1 MNLQDYLQNT
11 GLLFDKNNVIDLYLA
26 LKSNPLVI
34 FTGISGSGK
43 TKLGQSFVEYMS
55 IATHTA
61 SSPAIAPTSPLLE
74 PHKYRFVSVRSDWLD
89 NNGLLGYNNPLLG
102 IYSSTPAIE
111 LILDAHNEPTEPFFL
126 ILDEMNLAK
135 AEYYFSDFL
144 SAIESRKY
152 SPITGKIESEFIEL
166 HKSGEKLLTKSFS
179 TETEKQDALTEMRSL
194 PDDKF
199 VNVSPSGERTY
210 YVPEKVTIPPNLY
223 IIGTVNID
231 ETTYRFSPKVID
243 RANVIEMNG
252 AHIDDYLTNMIS
264 GTHHIGTNPYY
275 DHLLFSVNDF
285 TYVRGFYSTKS
296 TRDILTDPLINQHVL
311 QEAIKH
317 IWGLLEDT
325 QFRFSYRT
333 TNNLINYIYNGVELA
348 ATSAITPNDTVL
360 LYFLDSSFLLKI
372 LPRLHGQRRQMEE
385 LLINLLYF
393 CHKDFKQVHYDEIKA
408 GSEKISDFSGLE
420 NAVFNSD
427 NFRFPRSAE
436 RIKRVLTSL
445 IETNYGSF
453 I

>member
-1 MNLQDYLQNT
+1 MKLQDYIKNT
-11 GLLFDKNNVIDLYLA
+11 GLLFDQQHVIDLYLA
-26 LKSNPLVI
+26 LKTNPMVI

-55 IATHTA
+55 IATHTVTPPV
-61 SSPAIAPTSPLLE
+61 PAPPPPLLE

-89 NNGLLGYNNPLLG
+89 NKGLLGYNNPLLG

-144 SAIESRKY
+144 SAIESRKF
-152 SPITGKIESEFIEL
+152 SPITGKIESEYIEL
-166 HKSGEKLLTKSFS
+166 HKSGERLLTKQFS
-179 TETEKQDALTEMRSL
+179 TDTEKEQALNEMRRL
-194 PDDKF
+194 PDDKY
-199 VNVSPSGERTY
+199 VNILTTGDRIY
-210 YVPEKVTIPPNLY
+210 YVPEKITIPPNLY

-252 AHIDDYLTNMIS
+252 APIKDYLSNIIT
-264 GTHHIGTNPYY
+264 GTHHVGANSYY
-275 DHLLFSVNDF
+275 DHLLFSVDDF
-285 TYVRGFYSTKS
+285 TYARGFYFTK
-296 TRDILTDPLINQHVL
+296 TIKDILTDATIDQIVL
-311 QEAIKH
+311 QNAIKH
-317 IWGLLEDT
+317 VWGLLENT

-333 TNNLINYIYNGVELA
+333 TNNLLTFIYNGVDLANNSGIPYVEEL
-348 ATSAITPNDTVL
+348 L
-360 LYFLDSSFLLKI
+360 LYFIDASILMKV
-372 LPRLHGQRRQMEE
+372 LPRLHGQRRQMEK

-393 CHKDFKQVHYDEIKA
+393 CHKDFKEVHYDEIKA
-408 GSEKISDFSGLE
+408 ETVVNDFKGLE
-420 NAVFNSD
+420 NMEFDNSK
-427 NFRFPRSAE
+427 FRFPRSAE
-436 RIKRVLTSL
+436 RIYRVLSSL